1 MVATIP
7 DLVRAGVNSPL
18 PEPPSDNDV
27 AAVAFTSGATG
38 PAKGVVYRHGQLNAQ
53 RDALIDQYGI
63 SANDRLV
70 AAFAPF
76 SLFGPAMG
84 IPSVV
89 PDMDVTSPATL
100 DASALASAAAAV
112 EATLVFAS
120 PSAIRNVL
128 ATAGSLTANQRSAFD
143 SVRLLLS
150 AGAPVPAELLRSAT
164 ELMPNAEPHTPY
176 GMTET
181 LPVADISLAEIDE
194 AGVGRGVCVGLPLA
208 SVSVAISPLDG
219 AGQAALPLTTESDV
233 VGEVCVRA
241 AHMKDTYDRLW
252 VTQHAS
258 ASPAG
263 WHRSGDVG
271 HFDEAG
277 RLWVEGRLVHTIATA
292 DGLLTPLWL
301 EQRFRSVEGISAA
314 AAVGVGPNGDERL
327 VAIVVPTTPIKKARL
342 ADAAIASRVRS
353 AVDIDVVAVL
363 EVPSLPVDKRHNAK
377 VDRVRLGRWANKVL
391 AGGRIGRP

>member
-1 MVATIP
+1 
-7 DLVRAGVNSPL
+7 
-18 PEPPSDNDV
+18 
-27 AAVAFTSGATG
+27 
-38 PAKGVVYRHGQLNAQ
+38 
-53 RDALIDQYGI
+53 
-63 SANDRLV
+63 
-70 AAFAPF
+70 
-76 SLFGPAMG
+76 AMG

-100 DASALASAAAAV
+100 SAAALASAADAV
-112 EATLVFAS
+112 DATLVFAS

-128 ATAGSLTANQRSAFD
+128 ATAGSLTAGQMAAFH

-150 AGAPVPAELLRSAT
+150 AGAPVPAELLREAT

-194 AGVGRGVCVGLPLA
+194 AGAGRGVCVGVPLA
-208 SVSVAISPLDG
+208 SVSVAISPLDEHG
-219 AGQAALPLTTESDV
+219 HATQPLTTEADV

-252 VTQHAS
+252 ATQYAS
-258 ASPAG
+258 ASPSG

-277 RLWVEGRLVHTIATA
+277 RLWVEGRLVHTISTA

-301 EQRFRSVEGISAA
+301 EQRFRSVAGISAA
-314 AAVGVGPNGDERL
+314 AAVGVGRAGDERL
-327 VAIVVPTTPIKKARL
+327 VAVVVPATSIKKARL
-342 ADAAIASRVRS
+342 AGTDLASRVRS
-353 AVDIDVVAVL
+353 AVDIDVVAVF
-363 EVPSLPVDKRHNAK
+363 EVPDLPVDKRHNAK
-377 VDRVRLGRWANKVL
+377 VDRVRLRRWANKVL
-391 AGGRIGRP
+391 AGGRIGKP